1 MTDPTWYEHAL
12 NERGLTIMLLRARI
26 GQIRAAAVPLRQ
38 LSAALAAGF
47 KHDQNEALESI
58 NALLREIDRE
68 PLNHSGALPE
78 SPRAVPLHR
87 GVQHGAGVTFNE
99 EKMQ

>member
-26 GQIRAAAVPLRQ
+26 GHIRAAAAPLRQ

-58 NALLREIDRE
+58 NALLREIDRD
-68 PLNHSGALPE
+68 PQTPSGALPE
-78 SPRAVPLHR
+78 SPRAVTLHR
-87 GVQHGAGVTFNE
+87 GFQHGAGVTLNE
-99 EKMQ
+99 EKQ

>member
-12 NERGLTIMLLRARI
+12 NERGLAIMLLRARI
-26 GQIRAAAVPLRQ
+26 GHIRAAAGPLRQ

-68 PLNHSGALPE
+68 PQTPSGALPE
-78 SPRAVPLHR
+78 SPRAVTLHR
-87 GVQHGAGVTFNE
+87 GFRHGAGVTLNE
-99 EKMQ
+99 EKR

>member
-1 MTDPTWYEHAL
+1 MTEPTWYEHAL

-26 GQIRAAAVPLRQ
+26 GQIRAAAAPLRQ

-47 KHDQNEALESI
+47 KHDPDQALESI

-68 PLNHSGALPE
+68 PQTPSGALPE
-78 SPRAVPLHR
+78 SPRAVPPHR
-87 GVQHGAGVTFNE
+87 GFQHGAGVTLNQD
-99 EKMQ
+99 KQ

>member
-1 MTDPTWYEHAL
+1 MSDPTWYEHAL

-26 GQIRAAAVPLRQ
+26 GQIRAAAAPLRQ

-68 PLNHSGALPE
+68 PQTPSGALPE
-78 SPRAVPLHR
+78 SPRAVPPYR
-87 GVQHGAGVTFNE
+87 GFQHGAGVTLNK
-99 EKMQ
+99 EKQ

>member
-1 MTDPTWYEHAL
+1 MSDPTWYEHAL

-26 GQIRAAAVPLRQ
+26 GQIRAAAAPLRQ

-68 PLNHSGALPE
+68 PQTPSGALPE
-78 SPRAVPLHR
+78 SPRAVPPHR
-87 GVQHGAGVTFNE
+87 GFQHGAGVILNE
-99 EKMQ
+99 DKQ